1 MVTLEDLHEEIK
13 NMSTKHN
20 AYTEKLEAR
29 LKQLEADN
37 KALREA
43 PPSSTENAAAV
54 ALSQTPKTKSVLEQ
68 EEAEIHKG
76 MDKMLK
82 NNSWPIPS
90 VATATAAKDM
100 FTNAIKGMRA
110 KSGKPPP
117 TIQAFTGLL
126 ELEGDLVSFLSA
138 MAEGT
143 FGNEDVRAM
152 VANGLKSYATAF
164 IAKKIMESEGEL
176 MKLVAKND
184 MPGTATMILG
194 KVRDQIATARTP
206 LTPKSNFTQKSIGQ
220 YVKENGKQIDD
231 AASKMRD
238 KAMARIEGKPDTTK
252 TPAAATT
259 HTEAAHAT
267 APKSGAHTEAADAA
281 KALEAQA
288 IADATTQQEASLG
301 ATQKAPQ
308 TSKVDELNK
317 LKETQTAAEAARKA
331 TAASNVI
338 EAKAAAEINHLTLK
352 DEKRLAKEEY
362 ASTKKPTWFG
372 TEKEEDALKRREA
385 KTKLDA
391 ANAAL
396 SKSRFT
402 RRNARIATAIT
413 GAPRAAIGA
422 TTRSAKAAIRA
433 ITPTSLKNQKE
444 AYLKNTAW
452 GREKAERLLD
462 ALLSDV
468 DAASATY
475 SAKHVKQSEINRMYR
490 KQSKLQEL
498 LTNSKNELSKL
509 DPASDAGDIVA
520 KKAEIKVLTE
530 ALSNATEEIMK
541 MRVQAPSP

>member
-13 NMSTKHN
+13 NMSSKHT

-76 MDKMLK
+76 MNKMLQ
-82 NNSWPIPS
+82 NTNAWPVPS
-90 VATATAAKDM
+90 VATATAVKDL
-100 FTNAIKGMRA
+100 FTTTVKGMRA
-110 KSGKPPP
+110 KAANPPP

-206 LTPKSNFTQKSIGQ
+206 ITVKTPNDQQKSIGQ
-220 YVKENGKQIDD
+220 FVKENGEHL
-231 AASKMRD
+231 AAAAAKKMSA
-238 KAMARIEGKPDTTK
+238 KETK
-252 TPAAATT
+252 VPPTVAAEHSVAAHVATPAPITAKPPNDQTKVPPIVAEAHVATPNADVVTKAA
-259 HTEAAHAT
+259 
-267 APKSGAHTEAADAA
+267 
-281 KALEAQA
+281 
-288 IADATTQQEASLG
+288 
-301 ATQKAPQ
+301 
-308 TSKVDELNK
+308 ELNT
-317 LKETQTAAEAARKA
+317 LKETQAVAASARKIAAA
-331 TAASNVI
+331 TKVTEDKAS
-338 EAKAAAEINHLTLK
+338 AEINHLTLK
-352 DEKRLAKEEY
+352 DKQRVAQENY
-362 ASTKKPTWFG
+362 ASIKKPSWFG
-372 TEKEEDALKRREA
+372 TEDAQNADKRRDA
-385 KTKLDA
+385 KKKLND
-391 ANAAL
+391 ANAKL
-396 SKSRFT
+396 SSSRFT
-402 RRNARIATAIT
+402 RRNRIIAN
-413 GAPRAAIGA
+413 APNAAMNA
-422 TTRSAKAAIRA
+422 TTRSAKASATAAYRA
-433 ITPTSLKNQKE
+433 VANTPANLKRQQE
-444 AYLKNTAW
+444 AYLENTKW
-452 GREKAERLLD
+452 GREKAMDLVD
-462 ALLSDV
+462 AVLSDV

-475 SAKHVKQSEINRMYR
+475 GKGQTKQGDINRMYG
-490 KQSKLQEL
+490 KQRKLQEL
-498 LTNSKNELSKL
+498 LATSKNELSKL
-509 DPASDAGDIVA
+509 NPITDAGDIVA

-530 ALSNATEEIMK
+530 ALSKATEEITTMK
-541 MRVQAPSP
+541 LQYSSP